1 MFRTSFISTLAF
13 VSLAA
18 CAADGP
24 TDELAGESKS
34 DGEAGKGD
42 SADAF
47 TYFTV
52 LPSTTQQQSAEGF
65 TVARVNRAST
75 TCTRGVEGPTCQV
88 TSLDLSGTAMPDS
101 VQASYVERIQNG
113 ETFILRGDLVPAADD
128 RGVSLAVTEVWPAG
142 TSNGFADGPVVLI
155 RDNGTRCIQAPC
167 PSLTEFRL
175 NSNRSA
181 AIHEVDLQST
191 GADELSISNA
201 SNQLYDGGV
210 IVIGDRYYGPKDSKG
225 RAAFQFFTKAPVPQN

>member
-34 DGEAGKGD
+34 DGESGKGD

-52 LPSTTQQQSAEGF
+52 LPSTTQQSASGF
-65 TVARVNRAST
+65 TVARVNRSST

-88 TSLDLSGTAMPDS
+88 GSLDLSATAMPDS
-101 VQASYVERIQNG
+101 VQASYVERIQSG
-113 ETFILRGDLVPAADD
+113 ETFILRGDLVPAPDD
-128 RGVSLAVTEVWPAG
+128 RGVSLRVTEVWPAG

-155 RDNGTRCIQAPC
+155 KDNGTRCIQGPC

-191 GADELSISNA
+191 GADELSIGNA
-201 SNQLYDGGV
+201 SNQLFDAGV

-225 RAAFQFFTKAPVPQN
+225 RVAFQFFTKAPVPLQ